1 MASKEELEAIG
12 IKNIQ
17 CKECCR
23 DITEEEYKTHKGYCK
38 NCYGERKNI
47 ERRKEIYN
55 NENNESENIE
65 EFEDNG
71 KNTVA
76 SIIKGIAVISAIAGV
91 IVGLVSIDALNFGVM
106 AVVIIIASIIS
117 AVFIYALGEIIQLL
131 EDIKNK

>member
-12 IKNIQ
+12 IKKFQ

-23 DITEEEYKTHKGYCK
+23 DITEEEYKMYKGYCK

-47 ERRKEIYN
+47 ARGKEIYN
-55 NENNESENIE
+55 NEESES
-65 EFEDNG
+65 EDNG

-76 SIIKGIAVISAIAGV
+76 SIIKGIAVIFAIAGV
-91 IVGLVSIDALNFGVM
+91 IVGLVSIDSLNSGVM

-117 AVFIYALGEIIQLL
+117 SVFIYALGEIIQKLQNI
-131 EDIKNK
+131 EDNTK

>member
-12 IKNIQ
+12 IKKFQ

-23 DITEEEYKTHKGYCK
+23 DITEEEYKAYKGYCK

-71 KNTVA
+71 KNIVA

-91 IVGLVSIDALNFGVM
+91 IVGLVSIDALNSGVI
-106 AVVIIIASIIS
+106 AAVIIISSIIS
-117 AVFIYALGEIIQLL
+117 SIFIYALGEIIQLL